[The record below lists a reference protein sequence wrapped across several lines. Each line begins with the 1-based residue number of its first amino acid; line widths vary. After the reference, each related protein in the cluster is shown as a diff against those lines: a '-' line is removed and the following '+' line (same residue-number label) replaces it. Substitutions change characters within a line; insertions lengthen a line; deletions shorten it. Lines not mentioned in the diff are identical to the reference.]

1 VRWDSKRRF
10 LLKNL
15 FVIQGRIV
23 SPNTAL
29 PDLDEAAADA
39 LKNVTYVTFDVEVT
53 PTTLVTGPAKK
64 SR

>member
-1 VRWDSKRRF
+1 M
-10 LLKNL
+10 KNL